1 MDVKNN
7 NYKKL
12 AMSIY
17 IAAILWFVMF
27 SPLTAPMVSF
37 WVMMTVSAIIL
48 VSLALV
54 FGGRPA
60 LTADWRQ
67 VLFGVLVAAVLWGI
81 FWVGDKLSQQL
92 FSFARPQVDLI
103 YGIKEGQNPWILTA
117 LLLFIIGPGE
127 EIFWRGYVQRQFCER
142 GSATSAF
149 LKTTAIY
156 ALVHLPSMNFM
167 LIMAALVCGL
177 VWGGLYRL
185 MPRQFTAI
193 VVSHALW
200 DAAAFVWFPL

>member
-1 MDVKNN
+1 MDVKEE
-7 NYKKL
+7 YKKL
-12 AMSIY
+12 TISLY
-17 IAAILWFVMF
+17 VAAILWFVMF
-27 SPLTAPMVSF
+27 SPLTASMVSF
-37 WVMMTVSAIIL
+37 WPMMTASAIVL
-48 VSLALV
+48 TTLALV

-60 LTADWRQ
+60 LRADWRE
-67 VLFGVLVAAVLWGI
+67 VLFGILIAVVLWGI
-81 FWVGDKLSQQL
+81 FWVGDKFSQLL
-92 FSFARPQVDLI
+92 FSYARPQVDLI
-103 YGIKEGQNPWILTA
+103 YGMKDGHSPWLLTA
-117 LLLFIIGPGE
+117 LLLFIIGPAE
-127 EIFWRGYVQRQFCER
+127 EIFWRGYVQRRFCER
-142 GSATSAF
+142 GTANAAF

-185 MPRQFTAI
+185 MPHRLTAI